1 MKTILS
7 VHWALIASLWYFGN
21 GILHSATVLMQH
33 KGKYDRELLR
43 LLMDGHVL
51 MLSGAVVFMCW
62 LMMLSK
68 IQCGG
73 VISIIVAGFMIL
85 YCLMIFPFL
94 KSYVTMVISVF
105 LIFAAIKAI
114 YSFPNIYNIMQNYK

>member
-1 MKTILS
+1 MKTILT

-33 KGKYDRELLR
+33 KGKYDSELLR

-85 YCLMIFPFL
+85 CCLMIFPFL
-94 KSYVTMVISVF
+94 KSYVTMAISIF
-105 LIFAAIKAI
+105 LIIAAIKAI

>member
-1 MKTILS
+1 MNWLFSI
-7 VHWALIASLWYFGN
+7 HWAIIASVWYFGN
-21 GILHSATVLMQH
+21 GILHSTAVLLQH

-43 LLMDGHVL
+43 LLMDGHIL
-51 MLSGAVVFMCW
+51 ILSGAVVFMCW

-73 VISIIVAGFMIL
+73 VIGIIVAVFMLL

-94 KSYVTMVISVF
+94 KSYATIAISLF
-105 LIFAAIKAI
+105 LIIASVKAI
-114 YSFPNIYNIMQNYK
+114 YTFPNIYNIMQNYK

>member
-7 VHWALIASLWYFGN
+7 VHWALVTSLWYFGN

-68 IQCGG
+68 IQCGC

-94 KSYVTMVISVF
+94 KSYVTMAISIF
-105 LIFAAIKAI
+105 LIIAAMKAI